1 MTKIIEKLK
10 SLMTDNSQN
19 KRKKKTAIVLVA
31 VVLLL
36 VLIGV
41 GVKAGYIKI
50 GKSTNEVEVETVK
63 PKEVKTMQ
71 LGSGENA
78 GIISTQGTVKA
89 ISQVDVLSQANG
101 TVASI
106 NFTLGDQ
113 VALNQALINLSD
125 DAAFTNYNNA
135 GQNYANIK
143 QGYLSTNQLTNESIG
158 QAELGVKRAEEALA
172 AAKILLET
180 NQDNLN
186 NTKEILAKNKID
198 QKNNA
203 IVSFNNYLNTIKSSL
218 DQIDYVIKADG
229 DIQMPGIDATLGVK
243 NPSQLG
249 ETRSAFIV
257 VTSEYNALVK
267 KVPSIDNV
275 SDLYKSLNHA
285 LDGLRNLSDNTII
298 VLDNTIPNSS
308 FSESSLSTV
317 RNSMATLRLS
327 VINAQSSAQSLAQ
340 SLQNID
346 LNAKQSLDNLENSIR
361 AAENQLSQAQIGY
374 ENSILSLSNAKKSK
388 DQQLILSQTT
398 LDSARGQLNL
408 INTQI
413 SDLTI
418 TAPIRGEITNKSVE
432 IGTQVRMGQK
442 VAQISQIDMVKII
455 IQLPFE
461 DVAKLMLGETVRLN
475 KNFEGKI
482 SYINPSA
489 DAISKKQEVEIIF
502 DNKDRQLVPETFVSV
517 EIPTKKIA
525 LEDKQVYYLPLKSVI
540 TAQNGNFI
548 FIVKDGRAVKT
559 AVELIGVEGEA
570 ALIKT
575 DLGKDTPVAV
585 EGNKMLED
593 GDEVVEITS

>member
-1 MTKIIEKLK
+1 
-10 SLMTDNSQN
+10 
-19 KRKKKTAIVLVA
+19 
-31 VVLLL
+31 
-36 VLIGV
+36 
-41 GVKAGYIKI
+41 
-50 GKSTNEVEVETVK
+50 
-63 PKEVKTMQ
+63 
-71 LGSGENA
+71 
-78 GIISTQGTVKA
+78 
-89 ISQVDVLSQANG
+89 
-101 TVASI
+101 
-106 NFTLGDQ
+106 
-113 VALNQALINLSD
+113 
-125 DAAFTNYNNA
+125 
-135 GQNYANIK
+135 
-143 QGYLSTNQLTNESIG
+143 
-158 QAELGVKRAEEALA
+158 
-172 AAKILLET
+172 
-180 NQDNLN
+180 
-186 NTKEILAKNKID
+186 
-198 QKNNA
+198 
-203 IVSFNNYLNTIKSSL
+203 
-218 DQIDYVIKADG
+218 
-229 DIQMPGIDATLGVK
+229 
-243 NPSQLG
+243 
-249 ETRSAFIV
+249 
-257 VTSEYNALVK
+257 
-267 KVPSIDNV
+267 
-275 SDLYKSLNHA
+275 
-285 LDGLRNLSDNTII
+285 
-298 VLDNTIPNSS
+298 
-308 FSESSLSTV
+308 
-317 RNSMATLRLS
+317 
-327 VINAQSSAQSLAQ
+327 
-340 SLQNID
+340 
-346 LNAKQSLDNLENSIR
+346 LDNLENAIR

-398 LDSARGQLNL
+398 LDNAKGQLNL

-432 IGTQVRMGQK
+432 IGTQVRIGQK

-525 LEDKQVYYLPLKSVI
+525 LEDKQAYYLPLKSVI

-575 DLGKDTPVAV
+575 DLSKDTPVAV

-593 GDEVVEITS
+593 GDEVVETTNSN